1 MFVAVIRVAMT
12 TSVMATLVVAEMMVN
27 MVTMGWFGE
36 WQKQLGRG

>member
-36 WQKQLGRG
+36 WRKQLGRG